1 MGISLLFKAI
11 SGGIFC
17 LLVAW
22 VVVLV
27 FHLWRLNSSFG
38 KTGELRAVSG
48 GWLFLLQSPLVLV
61 ILTVAFGVGF
71 YAVVRLIS
79 R

>member
-1 MGISLLFKAI
+1 MGVSLLFKAI

-17 LLVAW
+17 LLVTW
-22 VVVLV
+22 VVVLAS
-27 FHLWRLNSSFG
+27 HSWRLSNSIN
-38 KTGELRAVSG
+38 KTGELGAVAG

-71 YAVVRLIS
+71 YTVVRQIS

>member
-1 MGISLLFKAI
+1 MGVSLLFKAI

-17 LLVAW
+17 LVVAW
-22 VVVLV
+22 VVVLA
-27 FHLWRLNSSFG
+27 FHLWRLSSRIG
-38 KTGELRAVSG
+38 RTGELGAVSG
-48 GWLFLLQSPLVLV
+48 GWLFLLQSPLVVL